1 MAQEVNNQ
9 QTSPNNL
16 IELHDINRIFGIG
29 EAESYALQNFYL
41 QVKPGEFIMIM
52 GSSGCGKTT
61 LLNILGF
68 LDRPTSGQYFLN
80 QTPTSHF
87 SSRRLAKL
95 RSQKIGIIF
104 QEYNLIPTLTVLE
117 NVALPLI
124 YAGVSHTKAIIKAS
138 ETLKNFDLQTK
149 EYYYPYQL
157 SGGQKQRV
165 AIARAL
171 VANPEIILADEP
183 TGSLDTK
190 SSETVMQELHR
201 VHQAGNTIIMVTH
214 NPALTK
220 YATRVLHMID
230 GSIDRDFKF
239 VADHNL
245 PERIDIHFNSK
256 TSRPEA
262 PQVINTEA
270 PRVTKPETPRVTKP
284 EIPRVAPEPKL
295 EIPRP
300 KITRSPPLILLNQNS
315 FRILQKNLSI
325 NPSLTIL
332 VPFLNFQIL
341 LKSQPLLQSRNTSL
355 LLKLKPNQLSLQ
367 FLKMNQKRL
376 NAFPKLLLLLR
387 SSVINLIPPSN
398 LILILTKNLSLT
410 LKNLLKRKVTNNVI
424 VASHKLR
431 HRPLFFEAP
440 KITYISHLSW
450 YRHRYR

>member
-16 IELHDINRIFGIG
+16 IELHDINRVFGIG

-52 GSSGCGKTT
+52 GPSGCGKTT

-68 LDRPTSGQYFLN
+68 LDHPTSGQYFLN

-87 SSRRLAKL
+87 SGRRLAKL

-124 YAGVSHTKAIIKAS
+124 YAGISHTKAIIKAS

-190 SSETVMQELHR
+190 SSEAVMQELHR

-245 PERIDIHFNSK
+245 PERIDIHFNLRTSK
-256 TSRPEA
+256 PETT
-262 PQVINTEA
+262 QVINAESPRVTRTET
-270 PRVTKPETPRVTKP
+270 PRVTKPETPRVVKP
-284 EIPRVAPEPKL
+284 EAPRVAPEPKL
-295 EIPRP
+295 ETPRP
-300 KITRSPPLILLNQNS
+300 KITRSPESTVNPFEPKFIPNTPEKPTEKSAEKPLSYNLGTVSELPNS
-315 FRILQKNLSI
+315 TKKPASTPVKEYFPPVKPEAETTKPEASEVEPEKAERVSQIATVTPIKHNKS
-325 NPSLTIL
+325 NPA
-332 VPFLNFQIL
+332 
-341 LKSQPLLQSRNTSL
+341 LK
-355 LLKLKPNQLSLQ
+355 
-367 FLKMNQKRL
+367 F
-376 NAFPKLLLLLR
+376 
-387 SSVINLIPPSN
+387 
-398 LILILTKNLSLT
+398 NLSLSKKSA
-410 LKNLLKRKVTNNVI
+410 KNNSARTK
-424 VASHKLR
+424 SHTKKSAKKKG
-431 HRPLFFEAP
+431 H
-440 KITYISHLSW
+440 K
-450 YRHRYR
+450 

>member
-16 IELHDINRIFGIG
+16 IELHDINRVFGIG

-52 GSSGCGKTT
+52 GPSGCGKTT

-68 LDRPTSGQYFLN
+68 LDHPTSGQYFLN

-190 SSETVMQELHR
+190 SSEAVMQELHR

-262 PQVINTEA
+262 PQVVNMEA
-270 PRVTKPETPRVTKP
+270 PRITKQETPRVTKP
-284 EIPRVAPEPKL
+284 EIPRVVKPETPRVAPEPKS

-300 KITRSPPLILLNQNS
+300 KITRSSESTVNPFEPKFIPNTPEKPTEKSAEKPLSYNLGTVSELPNSTKKPTSTPVKEYFPPVKTETEPVEPAVSENEPDKTERVSQIATITPIKRNKSNS
-315 FRILQKNLSI
+315 ALKFN
-325 NPSLTIL
+325 
-332 VPFLNFQIL
+332 LNFGK
-341 LKSQPLLQSRNTSL
+341 KS
-355 LLKLKPNQLSLQ
+355 
-367 FLKMNQKRL
+367 
-376 NAFPKLLLLLR
+376 
-387 SSVINLIPPSN
+387 
-398 LILILTKNLSLT
+398 TKNNSAHT
-410 LKNLLKRKVTNNVI
+410 K
-424 VASHKLR
+424 SHTKKSAKKKG
-431 HRPLFFEAP
+431 H
-440 KITYISHLSW
+440 K
-450 YRHRYR
+450 

>member
-1 MAQEVNNQ
+1 MTQEVNNQ

-16 IELHDINRIFGIG
+16 IELHDINRVFGIG

-52 GSSGCGKTT
+52 GPSGCGKTT

-68 LDRPTSGQYFLN
+68 LDHPTSGQYFLN

-124 YAGVSHTKAIIKAS
+124 YAGASHTKAIIKAS

-190 SSETVMQELHR
+190 SSEAVMQELHR

-270 PRVTKPETPRVTKP
+270 PRVTKPETPRV
-284 EIPRVAPEPKL
+284 APEPKS
-295 EIPRP
+295 ETPRP
-300 KITRSPPLILLNQNS
+300 KITRSPESTVNPFEPKFIPNTPEKPSDKPFSYNLGTVSELPNS
-315 FRILQKNLSI
+315 TKKSATTPVKEYFPPVKTETEPVEPAVSENEPEKTERVSQIA
-325 NPSLTIL
+325 TITPIKRNKSNSAL
-332 VPFLNFQIL
+332 KFNLNFGK
-341 LKSQPLLQSRNTSL
+341 KS
-355 LLKLKPNQLSLQ
+355 
-367 FLKMNQKRL
+367 
-376 NAFPKLLLLLR
+376 
-387 SSVINLIPPSN
+387 
-398 LILILTKNLSLT
+398 TKNNSAHT
-410 LKNLLKRKVTNNVI
+410 K
-424 VASHKLR
+424 SHSKKSAKKKG
-431 HRPLFFEAP
+431 H
-440 KITYISHLSW
+440 K
-450 YRHRYR
+450 

>member
-16 IELHDINRIFGIG
+16 IELHDINRVFGIG

-52 GSSGCGKTT
+52 GPSGCGKTT

-68 LDRPTSGQYFLN
+68 LDHPTSGQYFLN

-190 SSETVMQELHR
+190 SSEAVMQELHR

-230 GSIDRDFKF
+230 GSINRDFKF

-262 PQVINTEA
+262 PQVVNVEA
-270 PRVTKPETPRVTKP
+270 PRITKQETPRVTKP
-284 EIPRVAPEPKL
+284 EISHIVKPETPRVTPEPKPTS
-295 EIPRP
+295 IHP
-300 KITRSPPLILLNQNS
+300 KITRTAES
-315 FRILQKNLSI
+315 SI
-325 NPSLTIL
+325 NPFEPKFIPNTPEKPAEKSVEKPLSYNLGTVSELPTSDKKSSSTPVKEYFPPVKSEVKETKPETPKKEAEEVEPVSQIATITPIKRNKSNSAL
-332 VPFLNFQIL
+332 KFNLNFNK
-341 LKSQPLLQSRNTSL
+341 KSKSH
-355 LLKLKPNQLSLQ
+355 
-367 FLKMNQKRL
+367 
-376 NAFPKLLLLLR
+376 
-387 SSVINLIPPSN
+387 
-398 LILILTKNLSLT
+398 TKKSA
-410 LKNLLKRKVTNNVI
+410 KKKG
-424 VASHKLR
+424 HK
-431 HRPLFFEAP
+431 
-440 KITYISHLSW
+440 
-450 YRHRYR
+450 

>member
-16 IELHDINRIFGIG
+16 IELHDINRVFGIG

-52 GSSGCGKTT
+52 GPSGCGKTT

-68 LDRPTSGQYFLN
+68 LDHPTSGQYFLN

-124 YAGVSHTKAIIKAS
+124 YAGANHTKAIIKAS

-190 SSETVMQELHR
+190 SSEAVMQELHR

-284 EIPRVAPEPKL
+284 EISRVVKPETPRVAPEPKL
-295 EIPRP
+295 ETSRP
-300 KITRSPPLILLNQNS
+300 KITRSPESTVNPFEPKFIPNTPEKTTEKSAEKPLSYNLGTISELPNS
-315 FRILQKNLSI
+315 TKKPTSTPVKEYFPPAKTETEPVEPAVSENEPEKTERVSQIA
-325 NPSLTIL
+325 TITPIKRNKSNSAL
-332 VPFLNFQIL
+332 KFNLNFGK
-341 LKSQPLLQSRNTSL
+341 KSAKNNS
-355 LLKLKPNQLSLQ
+355 
-367 FLKMNQKRL
+367 
-376 NAFPKLLLLLR
+376 AH
-387 SSVINLIPPSN
+387 
-398 LILILTKNLSLT
+398 TK
-410 LKNLLKRKVTNNVI
+410 
-424 VASHKLR
+424 SHTKKSAKKKG
-431 HRPLFFEAP
+431 H
-440 KITYISHLSW
+440 K
-450 YRHRYR
+450 

>member
-1 MAQEVNNQ
+1 MVQEVNNQ

-16 IELHDINRIFGIG
+16 IELHDINRVFGIG

-52 GSSGCGKTT
+52 GPSGCGKTT

-68 LDRPTSGQYFLN
+68 LDHPTSGQYFLN

-190 SSETVMQELHR
+190 SSEAVMQELHR

-256 TSRPEA
+256 TSKPEA
-262 PQVINTEA
+262 PQVI
-270 PRVTKPETPRVTKP
+270 KPETPRVTKP
-284 EIPRVAPEPKL
+284 EIPRIVKPEAPRVAPEPKP
-295 EIPRP
+295 ETPRP
-300 KITRSPPLILLNQNS
+300 KITRSPESTVNPFEPKFIPNTPEKPFDKPLSYNLGTVSELPNS
-315 FRILQKNLSI
+315 TKKSASTPVKEYFPPVKTETEPVEPAVSENEPEKTERVSQIA
-325 NPSLTIL
+325 TITPIKRNKSNSAL
-332 VPFLNFQIL
+332 KFNLNFGK
-341 LKSQPLLQSRNTSL
+341 KS
-355 LLKLKPNQLSLQ
+355 
-367 FLKMNQKRL
+367 
-376 NAFPKLLLLLR
+376 
-387 SSVINLIPPSN
+387 
-398 LILILTKNLSLT
+398 TKNNSAHT
-410 LKNLLKRKVTNNVI
+410 K
-424 VASHKLR
+424 SHSKKSAKKKG
-431 HRPLFFEAP
+431 H
-440 KITYISHLSW
+440 K
-450 YRHRYR
+450 

>member
-16 IELHDINRIFGIG
+16 IELHDINRVFGIG

-52 GSSGCGKTT
+52 GPSGCGKTT

-68 LDRPTSGQYFLN
+68 LDHPTSGQYFLN

-190 SSETVMQELHR
+190 SSEAVMQELHR

-256 TSRPEA
+256 TSKPEA
-262 PQVINTEA
+262 PQIINADAPRITKPEA
-270 PRVTKPETPRVTKP
+270 PRVTKSETSHVIKP
-284 EIPRVAPEPKL
+284 EAPRVAPEPKP

-300 KITRSPPLILLNQNS
+300 KITRSPESTVNPFEPKFIPNTPEKPTEKSVEKPLSYNLGTVSELPNSTKKPTPAPVKEYFPPAKPETEVIEPEATEILETESEKTERVSQIATITPIKRDKSNS
-315 FRILQKNLSI
+315 ALKFN
-325 NPSLTIL
+325 
-332 VPFLNFQIL
+332 LNFGK
-341 LKSQPLLQSRNTSL
+341 KSAKN
-355 LLKLKPNQLSLQ
+355 N
-367 FLKMNQKRL
+367 
-376 NAFPKLLLLLR
+376 
-387 SSVINLIPPSN
+387 SVH
-398 LILILTKNLSLT
+398 TK
-410 LKNLLKRKVTNNVI
+410 
-424 VASHKLR
+424 SHTKKSAKKKG
-431 HRPLFFEAP
+431 H
-440 KITYISHLSW
+440 K
-450 YRHRYR
+450 

>member
-16 IELHDINRIFGIG
+16 IELHDINRVFGIG

-52 GSSGCGKTT
+52 GPSGCGKTT

-68 LDRPTSGQYFLN
+68 LDHPTSGQYFLN

-190 SSETVMQELHR
+190 SSEAVMQELHR

-245 PERIDIHFNSK
+245 PERIDIHFNPKAAKSEITPVSSRSEENPVAAKSK
-256 TSRPEA
+256 IPHSVRT
-262 PQVINTEA
+262 
-270 PRVTKPETPRVTKP
+270 ETPRVTKP
-284 EIPRVAPEPKL
+284 EISRVAPEPKL
-295 EIPRP
+295 ETPRP
-300 KITRSPPLILLNQNS
+300 KITRSPESTVNPFEPKFIPNTPEKPFDKPLSYNLGTVSELPNS
-315 FRILQKNLSI
+315 TKKPTPAPVKEYFPPAKPETEVIEPEATETLETESEKTERVSQIA
-325 NPSLTIL
+325 TITPIKRNKSNSAL
-332 VPFLNFQIL
+332 KFNLNFGK
-341 LKSQPLLQSRNTSL
+341 KSAKNNS
-355 LLKLKPNQLSLQ
+355 
-367 FLKMNQKRL
+367 
-376 NAFPKLLLLLR
+376 AH
-387 SSVINLIPPSN
+387 
-398 LILILTKNLSLT
+398 TK
-410 LKNLLKRKVTNNVI
+410 
-424 VASHKLR
+424 SHTKKSAKKKG
-431 HRPLFFEAP
+431 H
-440 KITYISHLSW
+440 K
-450 YRHRYR
+450 

>member
-16 IELHDINRIFGIG
+16 IELHDINRVFGIG

-52 GSSGCGKTT
+52 GPSGCGKTT

-68 LDRPTSGQYFLN
+68 LDHPTSGQYFLN

-190 SSETVMQELHR
+190 SSEAVMQELHR

-262 PQVINTEA
+262 PQVVNVEA
-270 PRVTKPETPRVTKP
+270 PRITKQETPRVTKP
-284 EIPRVAPEPKL
+284 EIPRVAPEPKP
-295 EIPRP
+295 ETPRP
-300 KITRSPPLILLNQNS
+300 KITRSPESTVNPFEPKFIPNTPEKPTEKSAEKPLSYNLGTVSELPNS
-315 FRILQKNLSI
+315 TKKPTSTPVKEYFPPVKTETEPVEPAVSENEPEKTERVSQIA
-325 NPSLTIL
+325 TITPIKRNKSNSTL
-332 VPFLNFQIL
+332 KFNLNFGK
-341 LKSQPLLQSRNTSL
+341 KS
-355 LLKLKPNQLSLQ
+355 
-367 FLKMNQKRL
+367 
-376 NAFPKLLLLLR
+376 
-387 SSVINLIPPSN
+387 
-398 LILILTKNLSLT
+398 TKNNSAHT
-410 LKNLLKRKVTNNVI
+410 K
-424 VASHKLR
+424 SHTKKSAKKKG
-431 HRPLFFEAP
+431 H
-440 KITYISHLSW
+440 K
-450 YRHRYR
+450 

>member
-16 IELHDINRIFGIG
+16 IELHDINRVFGIG

-52 GSSGCGKTT
+52 GPSGCGKTT

-68 LDRPTSGQYFLN
+68 LDHPTSGQYFLN

-87 SSRRLAKL
+87 SRRRLAKL

-190 SSETVMQELHR
+190 SSEAVMQELHR

-245 PERIDIHFNSK
+245 PERIDIHFNPK
-256 TSRPEA
+256 TAKSETTSVSSRSEENPVTAKSEI
-262 PQVINTEA
+262 PRINKSEI
-270 PRVTKPETPRVTKP
+270 PRIIKPETPRVTPESKSTLTRPKLTHTSESSVNPFEPKFIPNTPEKPFDKPLSYNLGTVSELPNSTKKPTPAPVKEYFPPAKP
-284 EIPRVAPEPKL
+284 ETEVIEPEATETLETESEKTERVSQIAT
-295 EIPRP
+295 
-300 KITRSPPLILLNQNS
+300 ITPIKRNKSNS
-315 FRILQKNLSI
+315 AIKFN
-325 NPSLTIL
+325 
-332 VPFLNFQIL
+332 LNFGK
-341 LKSQPLLQSRNTSL
+341 KSAKN
-355 LLKLKPNQLSLQ
+355 N
-367 FLKMNQKRL
+367 
-376 NAFPKLLLLLR
+376 
-387 SSVINLIPPSN
+387 PPH
-398 LILILTKNLSLT
+398 TK
-410 LKNLLKRKVTNNVI
+410 
-424 VASHKLR
+424 SHSKKSAKKKG
-431 HRPLFFEAP
+431 H
-440 KITYISHLSW
+440 K
-450 YRHRYR
+450 

>member
-16 IELHDINRIFGIG
+16 IELHDINRVFGIG

-52 GSSGCGKTT
+52 GPSGCGKTT

-68 LDRPTSGQYFLN
+68 LDHPTSGQYFLN

-190 SSETVMQELHR
+190 SSEAVMQELHR

-300 KITRSPPLILLNQNS
+300 KITRSPESTVNPFEPKFIPNTPEKPFDKPLSYNLGTVSELPNS
-315 FRILQKNLSI
+315 TKKSASAPVKEYFPPAKPETEVIEPEATETLETESEKTERVSQIA
-325 NPSLTIL
+325 TITPIKRNKSNSAL
-332 VPFLNFQIL
+332 KFNLNFGK
-341 LKSQPLLQSRNTSL
+341 KSAKNTST
-355 LLKLKPNQLSLQ
+355 
-367 FLKMNQKRL
+367 R
-376 NAFPKLLLLLR
+376 
-387 SSVINLIPPSN
+387 
-398 LILILTKNLSLT
+398 TK
-410 LKNLLKRKVTNNVI
+410 
-424 VASHKLR
+424 SHSKKSAKKKG
-431 HRPLFFEAP
+431 H
-440 KITYISHLSW
+440 K
-450 YRHRYR
+450 

>member
-16 IELHDINRIFGIG
+16 IELHDINRVFGIG

-52 GSSGCGKTT
+52 GPSGCGKTT
-61 LLNILGF
+61 LLNILSF
-68 LDRPTSGQYFLN
+68 LDHPTSGQYFLN

-124 YAGVSHTKAIIKAS
+124 YAGASHTKAIIKAS

-190 SSETVMQELHR
+190 SSEAVMQELHR

-245 PERIDIHFNSK
+245 PERIDIHFNPKTAKSETTPVSSCSEEIPVTNKSEIPRIIKSETPRITSESK
-256 TSRPEA
+256 PTSMRPKITRA
-262 PQVINTEA
+262 PEPSANPFEPKFIPNTPEK
-270 PRVTKPETPRVTKP
+270 PTEKSVEKPLSYNLGTVSELPTSSKKPVSTPVKEYFPPVKSETEETKPETPKKETEEV
-284 EIPRVAPEPKL
+284 EPVSQ
-295 EIPRP
+295 IAT
-300 KITRSPPLILLNQNS
+300 ITPIKRNKSNS
-315 FRILQKNLSI
+315 TLKFN
-325 NPSLTIL
+325 
-332 VPFLNFQIL
+332 LNFNK
-341 LKSQPLLQSRNTSL
+341 KSKSH
-355 LLKLKPNQLSLQ
+355 
-367 FLKMNQKRL
+367 
-376 NAFPKLLLLLR
+376 
-387 SSVINLIPPSN
+387 
-398 LILILTKNLSLT
+398 TKKSA
-410 LKNLLKRKVTNNVI
+410 KKKG
-424 VASHKLR
+424 HK
-431 HRPLFFEAP
+431 
-440 KITYISHLSW
+440 
-450 YRHRYR
+450 

>member
-16 IELHDINRIFGIG
+16 IELHDINRVFGIG

-52 GSSGCGKTT
+52 GPSGCGKTT

-68 LDRPTSGQYFLN
+68 LDHPTSGQYFLN

-190 SSETVMQELHR
+190 SSEIVMQELHR

-256 TSRPEA
+256 TPKPETTQVVKSEA
-262 PQVINTEA
+262 PLSIKPEV
-270 PRVTKPETPRVTKP
+270 PRVTKSETPR
-284 EIPRVAPEPKL
+284 IAPEPKL
-295 EIPRP
+295 EDPRP
-300 KITRSPPLILLNQNS
+300 KITRSPEPNVNPFEPKFIPNTPEKSSNKPLSYNLGTVSELPTSTKKPAPTPVKEYFPPVKPETETAEPEITEIKPKKTERVSQIATVTPIKHNKSNS
-315 FRILQKNLSI
+315 A
-325 NPSLTIL
+325 
-332 VPFLNFQIL
+332 
-341 LKSQPLLQSRNTSL
+341 LK
-355 LLKLKPNQLSLQ
+355 
-367 FLKMNQKRL
+367 F
-376 NAFPKLLLLLR
+376 
-387 SSVINLIPPSN
+387 
-398 LILILTKNLSLT
+398 NLSLSKKSA
-410 LKNLLKRKVTNNVI
+410 KNNSAHTK
-424 VASHKLR
+424 SHTKKSAKKKG
-431 HRPLFFEAP
+431 H
-440 KITYISHLSW
+440 K
-450 YRHRYR
+450 

>member
-16 IELHDINRIFGIG
+16 IELHDINRVFGIG

-52 GSSGCGKTT
+52 GPSGCGKTT

-68 LDRPTSGQYFLN
+68 LDHPTSGQYFLN

-124 YAGVSHTKAIIKAS
+124 YAGASHTKAIIKAS

-190 SSETVMQELHR
+190 SSEAVMQELHR

-256 TSRPEA
+256 TSKPEA
-262 PQVINTEA
+262 PQIINADAPRITKPEA
-270 PRVTKPETPRVTKP
+270 PRVTKSETSHVIKP
-284 EIPRVAPEPKL
+284 EAPRVAPEPKP

-300 KITRSPPLILLNQNS
+300 KITRSPESTVNPFEPKFIPNTPEKPTEKSVEKPLSYNLGTVSELPNS
-315 FRILQKNLSI
+315 AKKPTPTPVKEYFPPAKPETEATEPETTETSEAESEKIERISQI
-325 NPSLTIL
+325 ATITPIKRNKSNSAL
-332 VPFLNFQIL
+332 KFNLNFGK
-341 LKSQPLLQSRNTSL
+341 KSAKNNSAKSH
-355 LLKLKPNQLSLQ
+355 
-367 FLKMNQKRL
+367 
-376 NAFPKLLLLLR
+376 
-387 SSVINLIPPSN
+387 
-398 LILILTKNLSLT
+398 TKKSA
-410 LKNLLKRKVTNNVI
+410 KKKG
-424 VASHKLR
+424 HK
-431 HRPLFFEAP
+431 
-440 KITYISHLSW
+440 
-450 YRHRYR
+450 

>member
-16 IELHDINRIFGIG
+16 IELHDINRVFGIG

-52 GSSGCGKTT
+52 GPSGCGKTT

-68 LDRPTSGQYFLN
+68 LDHPTSGQYFLN

-190 SSETVMQELHR
+190 SSEAVMQELHR

-284 EIPRVAPEPKL
+284 EIPRVAPEPKP

-300 KITRSPPLILLNQNS
+300 KITRSPESTVNPFEPKFIPNTPEKPFDKPLSYNLGTVSELPNS
-315 FRILQKNLSI
+315 TKKPTPAPVKEYFPPAKTETEPVEPAVSENEPEKTERVSQIA
-325 NPSLTIL
+325 TITPIKRNKSNSAL
-332 VPFLNFQIL
+332 KFNLNFGK
-341 LKSQPLLQSRNTSL
+341 KSAKNNS
-355 LLKLKPNQLSLQ
+355 
-367 FLKMNQKRL
+367 
-376 NAFPKLLLLLR
+376 AH
-387 SSVINLIPPSN
+387 
-398 LILILTKNLSLT
+398 TK
-410 LKNLLKRKVTNNVI
+410 
-424 VASHKLR
+424 SHTKKSAKKKG
-431 HRPLFFEAP
+431 H
-440 KITYISHLSW
+440 K
-450 YRHRYR
+450 

>member
-52 GSSGCGKTT
+52 GPSGCGKTT

-68 LDRPTSGQYFLN
+68 LDHPTSGQYFLN

-190 SSETVMQELHR
+190 SSEAVMQELHR

-270 PRVTKPETPRVTKP
+270 PHVTKPETPRVTKP
-284 EIPRVAPEPKL
+284 KIPRVAPEPKP

-300 KITRSPPLILLNQNS
+300 KITRSPESTVNPFEPKFIPNTPEKPFDKPLSYNLGTVSELPNS
-315 FRILQKNLSI
+315 TKKPTPAPVKEYFPPAKPKTEVIEPEATETLETESEKTERVSQIA
-325 NPSLTIL
+325 TITPIKRNKSNSAL
-332 VPFLNFQIL
+332 KFNLNFGK
-341 LKSQPLLQSRNTSL
+341 KSAKNNSAKSH
-355 LLKLKPNQLSLQ
+355 
-367 FLKMNQKRL
+367 
-376 NAFPKLLLLLR
+376 
-387 SSVINLIPPSN
+387 
-398 LILILTKNLSLT
+398 TKKSA
-410 LKNLLKRKVTNNVI
+410 KKKG
-424 VASHKLR
+424 HK
-431 HRPLFFEAP
+431 
-440 KITYISHLSW
+440 
-450 YRHRYR
+450 

>member
-16 IELHDINRIFGIG
+16 IELHDINRVFGIG

-52 GSSGCGKTT
+52 GPSGCGKTT
-61 LLNILGF
+61 LLNILSF
-68 LDRPTSGQYFLN
+68 LDHPTSGQYFLN

-190 SSETVMQELHR
+190 SSEAVMQELHR

-245 PERIDIHFNSK
+245 PERIDIHFNPKTAKSETTPVSSCSEEIPVTNKSEIPRIIKSETPRITSESK
-256 TSRPEA
+256 PTSMRPKITRA
-262 PQVINTEA
+262 PEPSANPFEPKFIPNTPEK
-270 PRVTKPETPRVTKP
+270 PTEKSVEKPLSYNLGTVSELPTSSKKPVSTPVKEYFPPVKSETEETKPETPKKETEEV
-284 EIPRVAPEPKL
+284 EPVSQ
-295 EIPRP
+295 IAT
-300 KITRSPPLILLNQNS
+300 ITPIKRNKSNS
-315 FRILQKNLSI
+315 ALKFN
-325 NPSLTIL
+325 
-332 VPFLNFQIL
+332 LNFNK
-341 LKSQPLLQSRNTSL
+341 KSKSH
-355 LLKLKPNQLSLQ
+355 
-367 FLKMNQKRL
+367 
-376 NAFPKLLLLLR
+376 
-387 SSVINLIPPSN
+387 
-398 LILILTKNLSLT
+398 TKKST
-410 LKNLLKRKVTNNVI
+410 KKKG
-424 VASHKLR
+424 HK
-431 HRPLFFEAP
+431 
-440 KITYISHLSW
+440 
-450 YRHRYR
+450 

>member
-1 MAQEVNNQ
+1 
-9 QTSPNNL
+9 
-16 IELHDINRIFGIG
+16 
-29 EAESYALQNFYL
+29 
-41 QVKPGEFIMIM
+41 MIM

-190 SSETVMQELHR
+190 SSEIVMQELHR

-256 TSRPEA
+256 TPKPETTQVVKSEA
-262 PQVINTEA
+262 PLSIKPEV
-270 PRVTKPETPRVTKP
+270 PRVTKSETPR
-284 EIPRVAPEPKL
+284 IAPEPKL
-295 EIPRP
+295 EDPRP
-300 KITRSPPLILLNQNS
+300 KITRSPEPNVNPFEPKFIPNTPEKSSNKPLSYNLGTVSELPTSTKKPAPTPVKEYFPPVKPETETAEPEITEIKPKKTERVSQIATVTPIKHNKSNS
-315 FRILQKNLSI
+315 A
-325 NPSLTIL
+325 
-332 VPFLNFQIL
+332 
-341 LKSQPLLQSRNTSL
+341 LK
-355 LLKLKPNQLSLQ
+355 
-367 FLKMNQKRL
+367 F
-376 NAFPKLLLLLR
+376 
-387 SSVINLIPPSN
+387 
-398 LILILTKNLSLT
+398 NLSLSKKSA
-410 LKNLLKRKVTNNVI
+410 KNNSAHTK
-424 VASHKLR
+424 SHTKKSAKKKG
-431 HRPLFFEAP
+431 H
-440 KITYISHLSW
+440 K
-450 YRHRYR
+450 

>member
-16 IELHDINRIFGIG
+16 IELHDINRVFGIG

-190 SSETVMQELHR
+190 SSEIVMQELHR
-201 VHQAGNTIIMVTH
+201 IHQAGNTIIMVTH

-256 TSRPEA
+256 TPKPETTQVIKSEA
-262 PQVINTEA
+262 PLSIKPEV
-270 PRVTKPETPRVTKP
+270 PRVTKSETPR
-284 EIPRVAPEPKL
+284 IAPEPKL
-295 EIPRP
+295 ETPRP
-300 KITRSPPLILLNQNS
+300 KITRSPEPN
-315 FRILQKNLSI
+315 I
-325 NPSLTIL
+325 NPFEPKFIPNTPEKSSNKPLSYNLGTVSELPTSTKKPAPTPVKEYFPPVKPETETAEPEITEIKPEKAEH
-332 VPFLNFQIL
+332 VSQIATVTPIKHNKSNSA
-341 LKSQPLLQSRNTSL
+341 LK
-355 LLKLKPNQLSLQ
+355 
-367 FLKMNQKRL
+367 F
-376 NAFPKLLLLLR
+376 
-387 SSVINLIPPSN
+387 
-398 LILILTKNLSLT
+398 NLSLSKKST
-410 LKNLLKRKVTNNVI
+410 KNNSARTK
-424 VASHKLR
+424 SHTKKSAKKKG
-431 HRPLFFEAP
+431 H
-440 KITYISHLSW
+440 K
-450 YRHRYR
+450 

>member
-117 NVALPLI
+117 NVALPLV
-124 YAGVSHTKAIIKAS
+124 YAGISHTKAIIKAS

-190 SSETVMQELHR
+190 SSEIVMQELHR

-256 TSRPEA
+256 TPKPETTQVIKSEA
-262 PQVINTEA
+262 PLSIKPEV
-270 PRVTKPETPRVTKP
+270 PRVTKSETPR
-284 EIPRVAPEPKL
+284 IAPESKL
-295 EIPRP
+295 EAPRP
-300 KITRSPPLILLNQNS
+300 KITRSPEPN
-315 FRILQKNLSI
+315 I
-325 NPSLTIL
+325 NPFEPKFIPNTPEKSSNKPLSYNLGTVSELPTSTKKPAPTPVKEYFPPVKPETETAEPEITEIKPEKAEH
-332 VPFLNFQIL
+332 VSQIATVTPIKHNKSNSA
-341 LKSQPLLQSRNTSL
+341 LK
-355 LLKLKPNQLSLQ
+355 
-367 FLKMNQKRL
+367 F
-376 NAFPKLLLLLR
+376 
-387 SSVINLIPPSN
+387 
-398 LILILTKNLSLT
+398 NLSLSKKSA
-410 LKNLLKRKVTNNVI
+410 KNNSARTK
-424 VASHKLR
+424 SHTKKSAKKKG
-431 HRPLFFEAP
+431 H
-440 KITYISHLSW
+440 K
-450 YRHRYR
+450 

>member
-1 MAQEVNNQ
+1 MTQEVNNQ

-256 TSRPEA
+256 TPKPETTQVIKSEA
-262 PQVINTEA
+262 PLSIKPEA
-270 PRVTKPETPRVTKP
+270 PRVTKSETPR
-284 EIPRVAPEPKL
+284 IAPEPKL
-295 EIPRP
+295 EAPRP
-300 KITRSPPLILLNQNS
+300 KITRSPEPNVNPFEPKFIPNTPEKSSNKPLSYNLGTVSELPTSTKKPAPTPAKEYFPPVKPQTETAEPEITEIKPEKAERVSQIATVTPIKRNKSNS
-315 FRILQKNLSI
+315 A
-325 NPSLTIL
+325 
-332 VPFLNFQIL
+332 
-341 LKSQPLLQSRNTSL
+341 LK
-355 LLKLKPNQLSLQ
+355 
-367 FLKMNQKRL
+367 F
-376 NAFPKLLLLLR
+376 
-387 SSVINLIPPSN
+387 
-398 LILILTKNLSLT
+398 NLSLSKKST
-410 LKNLLKRKVTNNVI
+410 KNNSAHTK
-424 VASHKLR
+424 SHTKKSAKKKG
-431 HRPLFFEAP
+431 H
-440 KITYISHLSW
+440 K
-450 YRHRYR
+450 

>member
-16 IELHDINRIFGIG
+16 IELHDINRVFGIG

-52 GSSGCGKTT
+52 GPSGCGKTT

-68 LDRPTSGQYFLN
+68 LDHPTSGQYFLN

-117 NVALPLI
+117 NVALSLI

-190 SSETVMQELHR
+190 SSEAVMQELHR

-245 PERIDIHFNSK
+245 PERIDIHFNPKTAKSETTPVSSCSEEIPVTNKSEIPRIIKSETPRITSESKPTSMRPKITRAPEPSANPFEPKFIPNTPEKPTEKSVEKPLSYNLGTVSELPTSSKKPVSTPVKEYFPPVKSK
-256 TSRPEA
+256 TE
-262 PQVINTEA
+262 E
-270 PRVTKPETPRVTKP
+270 TKPETPKKEAEEV
-284 EIPRVAPEPKL
+284 EPVSQ
-295 EIPRP
+295 IAT
-300 KITRSPPLILLNQNS
+300 ITPIKRNKSNS
-315 FRILQKNLSI
+315 ALKFN
-325 NPSLTIL
+325 
-332 VPFLNFQIL
+332 LNFNK
-341 LKSQPLLQSRNTSL
+341 KSKSH
-355 LLKLKPNQLSLQ
+355 
-367 FLKMNQKRL
+367 
-376 NAFPKLLLLLR
+376 
-387 SSVINLIPPSN
+387 
-398 LILILTKNLSLT
+398 TKKST
-410 LKNLLKRKVTNNVI
+410 KKKG
-424 VASHKLR
+424 HK
-431 HRPLFFEAP
+431 
-440 KITYISHLSW
+440 
-450 YRHRYR
+450 

>member
-1 MAQEVNNQ
+1 MTQEVNNQ

-52 GSSGCGKTT
+52 GSSGCGTTT

-190 SSETVMQELHR
+190 SSEIVMQELHR

-256 TSRPEA
+256 TPKPEA
-262 PQVINTEA
+262 PQVIDAEAPRVIKSEA
-270 PRVTKPETPRVTKP
+270 PRVTKSET
-284 EIPRVAPEPKL
+284 PRVAPEPKF
-295 EIPRP
+295 EATRP
-300 KITRSPPLILLNQNS
+300 KITRSPESAVNPFEPKFIPNTPEKPSDKPLSYNLGTVSELPTSAKKPAPTPVKEYFPPVKPETETTKPEASEVEPEKTERVSQIATITPIKRTKSNS
-315 FRILQKNLSI
+315 A
-325 NPSLTIL
+325 
-332 VPFLNFQIL
+332 
-341 LKSQPLLQSRNTSL
+341 LK
-355 LLKLKPNQLSLQ
+355 
-367 FLKMNQKRL
+367 F
-376 NAFPKLLLLLR
+376 
-387 SSVINLIPPSN
+387 
-398 LILILTKNLSLT
+398 NLSLSKKSA
-410 LKNLLKRKVTNNVI
+410 KNNSARTK
-424 VASHKLR
+424 SHTKKSAKKKG
-431 HRPLFFEAP
+431 H
-440 KITYISHLSW
+440 K
-450 YRHRYR
+450 

>member
-1 MAQEVNNQ
+1 MVQEVNNQ

-16 IELHDINRIFGIG
+16 IELHDINRVFGIG

-52 GSSGCGKTT
+52 GPSGCGKTT

-68 LDRPTSGQYFLN
+68 LDHPTSGQYFLN

-190 SSETVMQELHR
+190 SSEAVMQELHR

-262 PQVINTEA
+262 PQVVNVEA
-270 PRVTKPETPRVTKP
+270 PRITKQETPRVAKP
-284 EIPRVAPEPKL
+284 EIPRVAPEPKP
-295 EIPRP
+295 ETPRP
-300 KITRSPPLILLNQNS
+300 KITRSPESTVNPFEPKFIPNTPEKPFDKPLSYNLGTVSELPNSTKKPTPAPVKEYFPPAKPETEVIEPEATEILETESEKTERVSQIATITPIKRDKSNS
-315 FRILQKNLSI
+315 ALKFN
-325 NPSLTIL
+325 
-332 VPFLNFQIL
+332 LNFGK
-341 LKSQPLLQSRNTSL
+341 KSAKN
-355 LLKLKPNQLSLQ
+355 N
-367 FLKMNQKRL
+367 
-376 NAFPKLLLLLR
+376 
-387 SSVINLIPPSN
+387 SVH
-398 LILILTKNLSLT
+398 TK
-410 LKNLLKRKVTNNVI
+410 
-424 VASHKLR
+424 SHTKKSAKKKG
-431 HRPLFFEAP
+431 H
-440 KITYISHLSW
+440 K
-450 YRHRYR
+450 

>member
-16 IELHDINRIFGIG
+16 IELHDINRVFGIG

-52 GSSGCGKTT
+52 GPSGCGKTT

-68 LDRPTSGQYFLN
+68 LDHPTSGQYFLN

-190 SSETVMQELHR
+190 SSEAVMQELHR

-245 PERIDIHFNSK
+245 PERIDIHFNPKAAKSEITPVSSRSEENPVAAKSK
-256 TSRPEA
+256 IPHSVRT
-262 PQVINTEA
+262 
-270 PRVTKPETPRVTKP
+270 ETPRVTKP
-284 EIPRVAPEPKL
+284 EIPLVAPEPKP

-300 KITRSPPLILLNQNS
+300 KITRSPESTVNPFEPKFIPNTPEKPFDKPLSYNLGTVSELPNS
-315 FRILQKNLSI
+315 TKKPTPAPVKEYFPPAKPETEVIEPEATETLETESEKTERVSQIA
-325 NPSLTIL
+325 TITPIKRNKSNSTL
-332 VPFLNFQIL
+332 KFNLNFGK
-341 LKSQPLLQSRNTSL
+341 KSAKNNS
-355 LLKLKPNQLSLQ
+355 
-367 FLKMNQKRL
+367 
-376 NAFPKLLLLLR
+376 AH
-387 SSVINLIPPSN
+387 
-398 LILILTKNLSLT
+398 TK
-410 LKNLLKRKVTNNVI
+410 
-424 VASHKLR
+424 SHTKKSAKKKG
-431 HRPLFFEAP
+431 H
-440 KITYISHLSW
+440 K
-450 YRHRYR
+450 

>member
-16 IELHDINRIFGIG
+16 IELHDINRVFGIG

-52 GSSGCGKTT
+52 GPSGCGKTT

-68 LDRPTSGQYFLN
+68 LDHPTSGQYFLN

-190 SSETVMQELHR
+190 SSEAVMQELHR

-256 TSRPEA
+256 TSKPEA

-270 PRVTKPETPRVTKP
+270 PRVTKLETPRVAKP
-284 EIPRVAPEPKL
+284 EIPRVAPEPKP

-300 KITRSPPLILLNQNS
+300 KITRSPESTVNPFEPKFIPNTPEKPFDKPLSYNLGTVSELPNS
-315 FRILQKNLSI
+315 TKKPTPAPVKEYFPPAKPETEVIEPEATETLETESEKTERVSQIA
-325 NPSLTIL
+325 TITPIKRNKSNSAL
-332 VPFLNFQIL
+332 KFNLNFGK
-341 LKSQPLLQSRNTSL
+341 KSAKNNS
-355 LLKLKPNQLSLQ
+355 
-367 FLKMNQKRL
+367 
-376 NAFPKLLLLLR
+376 AH
-387 SSVINLIPPSN
+387 
-398 LILILTKNLSLT
+398 TK
-410 LKNLLKRKVTNNVI
+410 
-424 VASHKLR
+424 SHTKKSAKKKG
-431 HRPLFFEAP
+431 H
-440 KITYISHLSW
+440 K
-450 YRHRYR
+450 

>member
-16 IELHDINRIFGIG
+16 IELHDINRVFGIG

-52 GSSGCGKTT
+52 GPSGCGKTT

-68 LDRPTSGQYFLN
+68 LDHPTSGQYFLN

-190 SSETVMQELHR
+190 SSEAVMQELHR

-256 TSRPEA
+256 TSKPET
-262 PQVINTEA
+262 PQVINAESS
-270 PRVTKPETPRVTKP
+270 RVTKPETPRVTKP
-284 EIPRVAPEPKL
+284 EISRVAPEPKL
-295 EIPRP
+295 ETPRP
-300 KITRSPPLILLNQNS
+300 KITRSPESTVNPFEPKFIPNTPEKPFDKPLSYNLGTVSELPNS
-315 FRILQKNLSI
+315 TKKPTPTPVKEYFPPAKPETEATEPETTETSEAESEKIERISQI
-325 NPSLTIL
+325 ATITPIKRNKSNSAL
-332 VPFLNFQIL
+332 KFNLNFGK
-341 LKSQPLLQSRNTSL
+341 KSAKNNSAKSH
-355 LLKLKPNQLSLQ
+355 
-367 FLKMNQKRL
+367 
-376 NAFPKLLLLLR
+376 
-387 SSVINLIPPSN
+387 
-398 LILILTKNLSLT
+398 TKKSA
-410 LKNLLKRKVTNNVI
+410 KKKG
-424 VASHKLR
+424 HK
-431 HRPLFFEAP
+431 
-440 KITYISHLSW
+440 
-450 YRHRYR
+450 

>member
-16 IELHDINRIFGIG
+16 IELHDINRVFGIG

-52 GSSGCGKTT
+52 GPSGCGKTT

-68 LDRPTSGQYFLN
+68 LDHPTSGQYFLN

-138 ETLKNFDLQTK
+138 QTLKNFDLQTK

-190 SSETVMQELHR
+190 SSEAVMQELHR

-256 TSRPEA
+256 PPKPEA
-262 PQVINTEA
+262 PQVINAEA
-270 PRVTKPETPRVTKP
+270 PRITKP
-284 EIPRVAPEPKL
+284 EISRVIKPEAPRVAPEPKQ
-295 EIPRP
+295 EAPRP
-300 KITRSPPLILLNQNS
+300 KIIRSPESNVNPFEPKFIPNTPEKPSDKPLSYNLGTVSELPTSVKKPAPTPAKEYFPPVKTETEPVEPEVSENEPEKTERVSQIATITPIKRSKSNS
-315 FRILQKNLSI
+315 ALKFN
-325 NPSLTIL
+325 
-332 VPFLNFQIL
+332 LNFGK
-341 LKSQPLLQSRNTSL
+341 KSAKNNSAR
-355 LLKLKPNQLSLQ
+355 
-367 FLKMNQKRL
+367 
-376 NAFPKLLLLLR
+376 
-387 SSVINLIPPSN
+387 
-398 LILILTKNLSLT
+398 TK
-410 LKNLLKRKVTNNVI
+410 
-424 VASHKLR
+424 SHTKKSAKKKG
-431 HRPLFFEAP
+431 H
-440 KITYISHLSW
+440 K
-450 YRHRYR
+450 

>member
-16 IELHDINRIFGIG
+16 IELHDINRVFGIG

-52 GSSGCGKTT
+52 GPSGCGKTT

-68 LDRPTSGQYFLN
+68 LDHPTSGQYFLN

-190 SSETVMQELHR
+190 SSEAVMLELHR

-245 PERIDIHFNSK
+245 PERIDIHFNPK
-256 TSRPEA
+256 TAKSETTSVSSRSEENPVTAKSEI
-262 PQVINTEA
+262 PRINKSEI
-270 PRVTKPETPRVTKP
+270 PRIIKPETPRVTPESKSTLTRPKLTHTSESSVNPFEPKFIPNTPEKPFDKPLSYNLGTVSELPNSTKKPTPAPVKEYFPPAKP
-284 EIPRVAPEPKL
+284 ETEVIEPEATETLETESEKTERVSQIAT
-295 EIPRP
+295 
-300 KITRSPPLILLNQNS
+300 ITPIKRNKSNS
-315 FRILQKNLSI
+315 ALKFN
-325 NPSLTIL
+325 
-332 VPFLNFQIL
+332 LNFGK
-341 LKSQPLLQSRNTSL
+341 KSAKNNSAKSH
-355 LLKLKPNQLSLQ
+355 
-367 FLKMNQKRL
+367 
-376 NAFPKLLLLLR
+376 
-387 SSVINLIPPSN
+387 
-398 LILILTKNLSLT
+398 TKKSA
-410 LKNLLKRKVTNNVI
+410 KKKG
-424 VASHKLR
+424 HK
-431 HRPLFFEAP
+431 
-440 KITYISHLSW
+440 
-450 YRHRYR
+450 

>member
-1 MAQEVNNQ
+1 MTQEVNNQ

-256 TSRPEA
+256 TPKPEA
-262 PQVINTEA
+262 PQVIDAEA
-270 PRVTKPETPRVTKP
+270 PRVTKPEAPRVIKSEAPRVTKS
-284 EIPRVAPEPKL
+284 ETPRVAPEPKF
-295 EIPRP
+295 EATRP
-300 KITRSPPLILLNQNS
+300 KITRSPESAVNPFEPKFIPNTPEKSSNKPLSYNLGTVSELPTSTKKPASAPVKEYFPPAKPETEVVEPETAKTTEAEPEKTERVSQIATITPIKRNKSNS
-315 FRILQKNLSI
+315 TLKFN
-325 NPSLTIL
+325 
-332 VPFLNFQIL
+332 LNFGK
-341 LKSQPLLQSRNTSL
+341 KSAKNNSAR
-355 LLKLKPNQLSLQ
+355 
-367 FLKMNQKRL
+367 
-376 NAFPKLLLLLR
+376 
-387 SSVINLIPPSN
+387 
-398 LILILTKNLSLT
+398 TK
-410 LKNLLKRKVTNNVI
+410 
-424 VASHKLR
+424 SHTKKSAKKKG
-431 HRPLFFEAP
+431 H
-440 KITYISHLSW
+440 K
-450 YRHRYR
+450 

>member
-16 IELHDINRIFGIG
+16 IELHDINRVFGIG

-52 GSSGCGKTT
+52 GPSGCGKTT

-68 LDRPTSGQYFLN
+68 LDHPTSGQYFLN

-190 SSETVMQELHR
+190 SSEAVMQELHR

-262 PQVINTEA
+262 PQVVNMEA
-270 PRVTKPETPRVTKP
+270 PRITKQETPRVTKP
-284 EIPRVAPEPKL
+284 EIPRVVKPEAPRVAPEPKS
-295 EIPRP
+295 ETPRP
-300 KITRSPPLILLNQNS
+300 KITRSPESTVNPFEPKFIPNTPEKPTEKSAEKPLSYNLGTVSELPNS
-315 FRILQKNLSI
+315 TKKPTSTPVKEYFPPVKTETEPVEPAVSENEPEKTERVSQIA
-325 NPSLTIL
+325 TITPIKRNKSNSAL
-332 VPFLNFQIL
+332 KFNLNFGK
-341 LKSQPLLQSRNTSL
+341 KS
-355 LLKLKPNQLSLQ
+355 
-367 FLKMNQKRL
+367 
-376 NAFPKLLLLLR
+376 
-387 SSVINLIPPSN
+387 
-398 LILILTKNLSLT
+398 TKNNSAHT
-410 LKNLLKRKVTNNVI
+410 K
-424 VASHKLR
+424 SHTKKSAKKKG
-431 HRPLFFEAP
+431 H
-440 KITYISHLSW
+440 K
-450 YRHRYR
+450 

>member
-16 IELHDINRIFGIG
+16 IELHDINRVFGIG

-52 GSSGCGKTT
+52 GPSGCGKTT

-68 LDRPTSGQYFLN
+68 LDHPTSGQYFLN

-190 SSETVMQELHR
+190 SSEAVMQELHR

-284 EIPRVAPEPKL
+284 EIPRVAPEPKP

-300 KITRSPPLILLNQNS
+300 KITRSPESTVNPFEPKFIPNTPEKPFDKPLSYNLGTVSELPNS
-315 FRILQKNLSI
+315 TKKPTPAPVKEYFPPAKPETEVIEPEATETLETESEKTERVSQIA
-325 NPSLTIL
+325 TITPIKRNKSNSAL
-332 VPFLNFQIL
+332 KFNLNFGK
-341 LKSQPLLQSRNTSL
+341 KSAKNNSAKSH
-355 LLKLKPNQLSLQ
+355 
-367 FLKMNQKRL
+367 
-376 NAFPKLLLLLR
+376 
-387 SSVINLIPPSN
+387 
-398 LILILTKNLSLT
+398 TKKSA
-410 LKNLLKRKVTNNVI
+410 KKKG
-424 VASHKLR
+424 HK
-431 HRPLFFEAP
+431 
-440 KITYISHLSW
+440 
-450 YRHRYR
+450 

>member
-1 MAQEVNNQ
+1 MTQEVNNQ

-16 IELHDINRIFGIG
+16 IELHDINRVFGIG

-190 SSETVMQELHR
+190 SSEIVMQELHR

-245 PERIDIHFNSK
+245 PERINIHFNSK
-256 TSRPEA
+256 TPKLETT
-262 PQVINTEA
+262 QVIDAESPRVTRTEA
-270 PRVTKPETPRVTKP
+270 PRIIKP
-284 EIPRVAPEPKL
+284 EIPRVTKSETPRIAPEPKL
-295 EIPRP
+295 EAPRP
-300 KITRSPPLILLNQNS
+300 KITRSPEPN
-315 FRILQKNLSI
+315 I
-325 NPSLTIL
+325 NPFEPKFIPNTPEK
-332 VPFLNFQIL
+332 PFDKPLSYNLGTVSELPTSSNKPVSTPVKEYFPPVKSETEETKPETPKKETEEVEPVSQIATVTPIKRNKSNSA
-341 LKSQPLLQSRNTSL
+341 LK
-355 LLKLKPNQLSLQ
+355 
-367 FLKMNQKRL
+367 F
-376 NAFPKLLLLLR
+376 
-387 SSVINLIPPSN
+387 
-398 LILILTKNLSLT
+398 NLSLSKKSA
-410 LKNLLKRKVTNNVI
+410 KNNSSRTK
-424 VASHKLR
+424 SHTKKSAKKKG
-431 HRPLFFEAP
+431 H
-440 KITYISHLSW
+440 K
-450 YRHRYR
+450 

>member
-16 IELHDINRIFGIG
+16 IELHDINRVFGIG

-256 TSRPEA
+256 TPKPETT
-262 PQVINTEA
+262 QVVKSETPLSIKPEV
-270 PRVTKPETPRVTKP
+270 PRVTKSEAPR
-284 EIPRVAPEPKL
+284 IAPEPKL
-295 EIPRP
+295 ETPRP
-300 KITRSPPLILLNQNS
+300 KITRSPESN
-315 FRILQKNLSI
+315 I
-325 NPSLTIL
+325 NPFEPKFIPNTPEKSSNKPLSYNLGTVSELPTSTKKPAPTPVKEYFPPVKPETETAEPEITEIKPEKTEH
-332 VPFLNFQIL
+332 VSQIATVTPIKHNKSNSA
-341 LKSQPLLQSRNTSL
+341 LK
-355 LLKLKPNQLSLQ
+355 
-367 FLKMNQKRL
+367 F
-376 NAFPKLLLLLR
+376 
-387 SSVINLIPPSN
+387 
-398 LILILTKNLSLT
+398 NLSLSKKSA
-410 LKNLLKRKVTNNVI
+410 KNNSARTK
-424 VASHKLR
+424 SHTKKSAKKKG
-431 HRPLFFEAP
+431 H
-440 KITYISHLSW
+440 K
-450 YRHRYR
+450 

>member
-124 YAGVSHTKAIIKAS
+124 YAGISHTKAIIKAS
-138 ETLKNFDLQTK
+138 ETLKNFELQTK

-256 TSRPEA
+256 TPKPETTQVIKSEA
-262 PQVINTEA
+262 PLSIKPEA
-270 PRVTKPETPRVTKP
+270 PRVTKSETPR
-284 EIPRVAPEPKL
+284 IAPEPKL
-295 EIPRP
+295 EAPRP
-300 KITRSPPLILLNQNS
+300 KITRSPEPNVNPFEPKFIPNTPEKSSNKPLSYNLGTVSELPTSTKKPAPTPAKEYFPPVKPQTETAEPEITEIKPEKAERVSQIATVTPIKHNKSNS
-315 FRILQKNLSI
+315 A
-325 NPSLTIL
+325 
-332 VPFLNFQIL
+332 
-341 LKSQPLLQSRNTSL
+341 LK
-355 LLKLKPNQLSLQ
+355 
-367 FLKMNQKRL
+367 F
-376 NAFPKLLLLLR
+376 
-387 SSVINLIPPSN
+387 
-398 LILILTKNLSLT
+398 NLSLSKKSA
-410 LKNLLKRKVTNNVI
+410 KNNSARTK
-424 VASHKLR
+424 SHTKKSAKKKG
-431 HRPLFFEAP
+431 H
-440 KITYISHLSW
+440 K
-450 YRHRYR
+450 

>member
-16 IELHDINRIFGIG
+16 IELHDINRVFGIG

-256 TSRPEA
+256 TPKPETT
-262 PQVINTEA
+262 QVVKSETPLSIKPEV
-270 PRVTKPETPRVTKP
+270 PRVTKSEAPR
-284 EIPRVAPEPKL
+284 IAPEPKL
-295 EIPRP
+295 ETPRP
-300 KITRSPPLILLNQNS
+300 KITRSPESN
-315 FRILQKNLSI
+315 I
-325 NPSLTIL
+325 NPFEPKFIPNTPEKSSNKPLSYNLGTVSELPTSTKKPAPTPVKEYFPPVKPETETAEPEITEIKPEKTEH
-332 VPFLNFQIL
+332 VSQIATVTPIKRNKSNSA
-341 LKSQPLLQSRNTSL
+341 LK
-355 LLKLKPNQLSLQ
+355 
-367 FLKMNQKRL
+367 F
-376 NAFPKLLLLLR
+376 
-387 SSVINLIPPSN
+387 
-398 LILILTKNLSLT
+398 NLSLSKKSA
-410 LKNLLKRKVTNNVI
+410 KNNSSRTK
-424 VASHKLR
+424 SHTKKSAKKKG
-431 HRPLFFEAP
+431 H
-440 KITYISHLSW
+440 K
-450 YRHRYR
+450 

>member
-16 IELHDINRIFGIG
+16 IELHDINRVFGIG

-52 GSSGCGKTT
+52 GPSGCGKTT

-68 LDRPTSGQYFLN
+68 LDHPTSGQYFLN

-190 SSETVMQELHR
+190 SSEAVMQELHR

-256 TSRPEA
+256 TVKSEA
-262 PQVINTEA
+262 SQVINTEA
-270 PRVTKPETPRVTKP
+270 PRVTRMEVPRVTKP
-284 EIPRVAPEPKL
+284 EAPRIIKSEPPRVAPEPKL
-295 EIPRP
+295 EAPRP
-300 KITRSPPLILLNQNS
+300 KITRSPESTVNPFEPKFIPNTPEKPSDKPLSYNLGTVSELPNS
-315 FRILQKNLSI
+315 TKKSASTPVKEYFPPVKTETEVIEPEATETLETESEKTERVSQIA
-325 NPSLTIL
+325 TITPIKRNKSNSAL
-332 VPFLNFQIL
+332 KFNLNFGK
-341 LKSQPLLQSRNTSL
+341 KSAKNNS
-355 LLKLKPNQLSLQ
+355 
-367 FLKMNQKRL
+367 
-376 NAFPKLLLLLR
+376 AH
-387 SSVINLIPPSN
+387 
-398 LILILTKNLSLT
+398 TK
-410 LKNLLKRKVTNNVI
+410 
-424 VASHKLR
+424 SHTKKSAKKKG
-431 HRPLFFEAP
+431 H
-440 KITYISHLSW
+440 K
-450 YRHRYR
+450 

>member
-1 MAQEVNNQ
+1 MTQEVNNQ

-16 IELHDINRIFGIG
+16 IELHDINRVFGIG

-190 SSETVMQELHR
+190 SSEIVMQELHR

-214 NPALTK
+214 NPELMA
-220 YATRVLHMID
+220 YATRIITMFDGKID
-230 GSIDRDFKF
+230 TDTKKKP
-239 VADHNL
+239 AK
-245 PERIDIHFNSK
+245 NSSK
-256 TSRPEA
+256 KDEEL
-262 PQVINTEA
+262 NTLD
-270 PRVTKPETPRVTKP
+270 
-284 EIPRVAPEPKL
+284 KL
-295 EIPRP
+295 EQMEE
-300 KITRSPPLILLNQNS
+300 KIDEIKEELG
-315 FRILQKNLSI
+315 
-325 NPSLTIL
+325 
-332 VPFLNFQIL
+332 V
-341 LKSQPLLQSRNTSL
+341 
-355 LLKLKPNQLSLQ
+355 
-367 FLKMNQKRL
+367 
-376 NAFPKLLLLLR
+376 
-387 SSVINLIPPSN
+387 
-398 LILILTKNLSLT
+398 
-410 LKNLLKRKVTNNVI
+410 
-424 VASHKLR
+424 
-431 HRPLFFEAP
+431 
-440 KITYISHLSW
+440 
-450 YRHRYR
+450 